1 VVVGLGTAGAVT
13 LSDEAW
19 EQWRNVAGDSLPR
32 DTIRSIFWGSA
43 ALHVAEG
50 GAAYAMARSAGLER
64 PGRWARGTLLWG
76 FPVLRR
82 LRRARRLAATDT

>member
-1 VVVGLGTAGAVT
+1 MLVGLGTAGAVT

-43 ALHVAEG
+43 ALHVAESG
-50 GAAYAMARSAGLER
+50 VAYATARSADMER
-64 PGRWARGTLLWG
+64 PGRWARATMLWG

-82 LRRARRLAATDT
+82 LRRARRLAAGDR